1 MRHSAPKELAAPSS
15 PLCNAPQSTK
25 MLRAACVAAAT
36 AWLAGA
42 AALAAPAAWAQVGAS
57 LSGASQQALHPP
69 QALRALAQ
77 DWVNQVM
84 ADPTATVGR
93 PVGADELRIE
103 TLVGEPDPRLR
114 LAACAQVE
122 PYLPPNTRLWG
133 KSRVGLRCV
142 QGPVRWNIVLPLSVQ
157 AFGPAWVLRDAV
169 PPGTPLQAEHA
180 MQAEVDWAQQPAAV
194 LREPE
199 QWLGRV
205 AARPLSAGQTL
216 RSSDVRAAQAF
227 AAGTQVRVLVQGPG
241 FSVASS
247 GQALGAGVLGQTVRV
262 RMDNGRVLSAE
273 VLDGQT
279 VRMSL

>member
-1 MRHSAPKELAAPSS
+1 VLVRLKGSLLSWGWGCLVVLASPAAMAQVAVSAP
-15 PLCNAPQSTK
+15 
-25 MLRAACVAAAT
+25 AT
-36 AWLAGA
+36 
-42 AALAAPAAWAQVGAS
+42 P
-57 LSGASQQALHPP
+57 LHPP
-69 QALRALAQ
+69 QALRAVAQ
-77 DWVNQVM
+77 AWVDSVLS
-84 ADPTATVGR
+84 DPNNFGVGR
-93 PVGADELRIE
+93 PVDADGLRIQ
-103 TLVGEPDPRLR
+103 TQVGEPDARLR

-133 KSRVGLRCV
+133 KSRVGLRCL
-142 QGPVRWNIVLPLSVQ
+142 QGPVRWNIVLPLTVQ

-169 PPGTPLQAEHA
+169 LPGTPLQTEHA
-180 MQAEVDWAQQPAAV
+180 MQAEVDWAQQNGAV
-194 LREPE
+194 LTEPE

-205 AARPLSAGQTL
+205 AARPLSAGHTL
-216 RSSDVRAAQAF
+216 RSNDLRAAQAF

-273 VLDGQT
+273 VLDAQT